1 MELTLDEALQKGVE
15 AHKAGQIQEA
25 ERLYT
30 AVLKAQP
37 KHPDANHNTGVL
49 AVGVGKIQEA
59 LPFFTTALETN
70 PSVAQFWLSYID
82 ALMKLNRIADAQAVF
97 DQAKD
102 KGASGKAFDQLEQR
116 LSEPNTNPQDPP
128 SDQLQPVI
136 DLYTQGQLQQALV
149 DTNKML
155 ESFPTSVAL
164 YNISGACNLGLMK
177 FDSAIRSFKYAIKI
191 QPDCADAYN
200 NMGAALRSKG
210 SLEAAVNSYS
220 YALKIQPDFAE
231 VYNNMGIVLRDKG
244 DLDAALDS
252 YKRALKINP
261 KFAEAYKNMGMILL
275 ELGRNEAAEA
285 SYKQALILK
294 PDYSEA
300 LYSLGLLLL
309 EFKKYEKAAEQ
320 FRLSNSRI
328 SKYYLLRCLYLQ
340 NKKTIFYDELDCL
353 IKAGE
358 VHPMIGSLGCRSAL
372 RYGMEVPNLF
382 CKDPLN
388 YVSRTELIEQYDFEK
403 IFINTAKTILN
414 EHRIPNRRQGLLT
427 NGYQTSGNLF
437 ILERD
442 LTKDIQQIIR
452 LEIDKYLVEFK
463 NSEEGLITSW
473 PKDYSLRGWLISMK
487 SGGELRPHM
496 HEDGWISGSIYINV
510 PANLKIES
518 GNLVVCIEEELVNQ
532 NINQDKSINVV
543 TGSLCLFP
551 ASLLHYT
558 LPFES
563 EEERIVLA
571 FDVIPKY

>member
-558 LPFES
+558 IPFES